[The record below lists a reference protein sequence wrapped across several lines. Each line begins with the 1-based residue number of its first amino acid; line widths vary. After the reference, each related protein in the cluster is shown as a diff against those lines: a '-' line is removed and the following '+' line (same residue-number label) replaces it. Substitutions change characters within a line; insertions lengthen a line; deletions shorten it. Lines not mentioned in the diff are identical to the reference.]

1 MEKTDK
7 QLKNYFYSDWQKF
20 YASLKS
26 SDRPGVKKAAFNILR
41 GWFAERFPSILPP
54 NDEQAAAIMDDSLN
68 TLITAR
74 AGSGKT
80 TLLIYKVL
88 FLTEHRKIE
97 PSCILLLAFN
107 KSASVLLRERL
118 FKILAGETAYQS
130 FLDYL
135 SQQGSLTYQQR
146 DRVLKNALCFYGI
159 RIPQIMTFHALAY
172 QIVKPSSEQFFI
184 TDDCSSLNNSVFFR
198 VLNRKIKDPD
208 TLRKYVELM
217 LSSFSDREQKKA
229 DFFYTADGKIVSDV
243 RDQNLGNLLVS
254 YNLPYIYKNSH
265 AEGRGFFQIVN
276 GTEPLLNIKSWSDAL
291 YSHESQGKGV
301 ITLSDADFDFSDR
314 IKPESQDEM
323 IRDLENIFGCE
334 IRKSED
340 LDIFSRATFA
350 RERMLKAFQNLILIC
365 KQKKITPEKFNL
377 IVKDYVAGCDTE
389 RLFDSLF
396 RDLYESYEE
405 ELDRGDCYDFLKL
418 FSVAEQKLATDFGKS
433 FFTRGLSHI
442 FVDEFQDFSTA
453 YYELL
458 KQIRRQA
465 SGEIH
470 LTAVGDNWQ
479 SINGYSGAELSYFT
493 SFEKYFEQP
502 NRLNLLS
509 NYRSSPS
516 IISISNELMKGRGAG
531 ARAVVKSAGTVCL
544 VHSTA
549 ISSKID
555 VPVKIAEIAK
565 YLDQKKENGESVIVL
580 VRTQSEIAKLNRLLT
595 GKNIKV
601 QTVHSYK
608 GGEADYVIVN
618 VSSWFFP
625 LIHPDSVYLKV
636 VGLYENDLVE
646 EERRLL
652 YVAMTRARKKLY
664 LLAPSEEKLS
674 PFVSKLNFKF
684 DPFNEQEVLKSISRD
699 SSDERNCITAVI
711 SGKTYPVKE
720 QLKSLGYRFDP
731 EEKSWSKRF
740 ADQHQFEMELC
751 TSKIDRSQLQISLY
765 NYCNQPIR
773 AGKAKSRPQRGN
785 KKRR

>member
-1 MEKTDK
+1 M
-7 QLKNYFYSDWQKF
+7 NF
-20 YASLKS
+20 
-26 SDRPGVKKAAFNILR
+26 
-41 GWFAERFPSILPP
+41 
-54 NDEQAAAIMDDSLN
+54 
-68 TLITAR
+68 
-74 AGSGKT
+74 
-80 TLLIYKVL
+80 
-88 FLTEHRKIE
+88 
-97 PSCILLLAFN
+97 
-107 KSASVLLRERL
+107 
-118 FKILAGETAYQS
+118 
-130 FLDYL
+130 
-135 SQQGSLTYQQR
+135 
-146 DRVLKNALCFYGI
+146 
-159 RIPQIMTFHALAY
+159 RI
-172 QIVKPSSEQFFI
+172 
-184 TDDCSSLNNSVFFR
+184 
-198 VLNRKIKDPD
+198 
-208 TLRKYVELM
+208 
-217 LSSFSDREQKKA
+217 
-229 DFFYTADGKIVSDV
+229 
-243 RDQNLGNLLVS
+243 
-254 YNLPYIYKNSH
+254 
-265 AEGRGFFQIVN
+265 
-276 GTEPLLNIKSWSDAL
+276 
-291 YSHESQGKGV
+291 
-301 ITLSDADFDFSDR
+301 
-314 IKPESQDEM
+314 
-323 IRDLENIFGCE
+323 
-334 IRKSED
+334 
-340 LDIFSRATFA
+340 SR
-350 RERMLKAFQNLILIC
+350 
-365 KQKKITPEKFNL
+365 
-377 IVKDYVAGCDTE
+377 
-389 RLFDSLF
+389 
-396 RDLYESYEE
+396 
-405 ELDRGDCYDFLKL
+405 
-418 FSVAEQKLATDFGKS
+418 
-433 FFTRGLSHI
+433 
-442 FVDEFQDFSTA
+442 
-453 YYELL
+453 
-458 KQIRRQA
+458 RR
-465 SGEIH
+465 
-470 LTAVGDNWQ
+470 
-479 SINGYSGAELSYFT
+479 AELSYFT

-674 PFVSKLNFKF
+674 PFVSKLHFNF